1 MSQKKKN
8 CVVCD
13 ILNEYPDIALR
24 FNTKLKAN
32 IRIKEIIQDFH
43 TLGVQNVPT
52 KYYLEQH
59 RDYCLLDF
67 VVEQETPIINPQN
80 NINPIPP
87 SDQQAI
93 PDDFK
98 DKSLLDK
105 TLWFQNK
112 LIDLIYVNLS
122 KINMDIKTPK
132 QDIDVIK
139 TLFDL
144 AYRPYVDLS
153 EFSFANDKNDLET
166 TGLNLIRKIMSTN
179 ILNEDTTLDI
189 VKLLLKSR
197 ISEDEH
203 DKQQKDILDGDL
215 SKLDKI
221 IDFLENPNTRKL
233 IEKKS

>member
-24 FNTKLKAN
+24 FNTKLKLN

-80 NINPIPP
+80 NINPTPP
-87 SDQQAI
+87 SDQQSI

-98 DKSLLDK
+98 DKSLFDK

-153 EFSFANDKNDLET
+153 EFSFSNDKNDLET

-179 ILNEDTTLDI
+179 ILSEDTTLDI

-197 ISEDEH
+197 ISEDYN
-203 DKQQKDILDGDL
+203 DRQQKDILDGDL

-233 IEKKS
+233 IEKKP

>member
-24 FNTKLKAN
+24 FNTKLKEN

-67 VVEQETPIINPQN
+67 VLEQETPIINPQN
-80 NINPIPP
+80 NINPTPP

-98 DKSLLDK
+98 DKSLFDK

-153 EFSFANDKNDLET
+153 EFSFSNDKNDLET

-179 ILNEDTTLDI
+179 ILSEDTTLDI

-197 ISEDEH
+197 ISEDYN
-203 DKQQKDILDGDL
+203 DRQQKDILDGDL

-233 IEKKS
+233 IEKKP

>member
-1 MSQKKKN
+1 
-8 CVVCD
+8 VDFLVE
-13 ILNEYPDIALR
+13 NEPPIVNLT
-24 FNTKLKAN
+24 NNNNSKTSSTE
-32 IRIKEIIQDFH
+32 EII
-43 TLGVQNVPT
+43 PT
-52 KYYLEQH
+52 
-59 RDYCLLDF
+59 
-67 VVEQETPIINPQN
+67 
-80 NINPIPP
+80 
-87 SDQQAI
+87 
-93 PDDFK
+93 DFK
-98 DKSLLDK
+98 DKSLFDK

-112 LIDLIYVNLS
+112 LIDLIYLNLS

-179 ILNEDTTLDI
+179 ILSEDTTLDI

-197 ISEDEH
+197 ISEDDH
-203 DKQQKDILDGDL
+203 DNRQKDILNNDL
-215 SKLDKI
+215 SKIDKI
-221 IDFLENPNTRKL
+221 IDFIENPTTRKL

>member
-13 ILNEYPDIALR
+13 ILHEYPDIALR

-87 SDQQAI
+87 SDQQSI

-98 DKSLLDK
+98 DKSLFDK

-153 EFSFANDKNDLET
+153 EFSFSNDKNDLET

-179 ILNEDTTLDI
+179 ILSEDTTLDI

-197 ISEDEH
+197 ISEDYN
-203 DKQQKDILDGDL
+203 DRQQKDILDGDL

>member
-13 ILNEYPDIALR
+13 ILHEYPDIALR
-24 FNTKLKAN
+24 FNTKLKTN

-67 VVEQETPIINPQN
+67 IVEKEPLPINLQN
-80 NINPIPP
+80 NINPTP
-87 SDQQAI
+87 SPDEQAI

-98 DKSLLDK
+98 DKSLFDK

-179 ILNEDTTLDI
+179 ILSEDTTLDI

-197 ISEDEH
+197 ISED
-203 DKQQKDILDGDL
+203 DNDRQQKDILDEDL
-215 SKLDKI
+215 SKIDKI
-221 IDFLENPNTRKL
+221 IDFIENPNTRKL
-233 IEKKS
+233 IEKKT

>member
-13 ILNEYPDIALR
+13 ILTEYPDIALR

-67 VVEQETPIINPQN
+67 VVKQETPIINPQN
-80 NINPIPP
+80 NINPTPP

-93 PDDFK
+93 ADDFK
-98 DKSLLDK
+98 DKSLFDK

-153 EFSFANDKNDLET
+153 EFSFSNDKNDLET

-179 ILNEDTTLDI
+179 ILSEDTTLDI

-197 ISEDEH
+197 ISED
-203 DKQQKDILDGDL
+203 DQDNRQKDILNDDL
-215 SKLDKI
+215 SKIDKI
-221 IDFLENPNTRKL
+221 IDFIENPNTRKL

>member
-1 MSQKKKN
+1 
-8 CVVCD
+8 
-13 ILNEYPDIALR
+13 
-24 FNTKLKAN
+24 
-32 IRIKEIIQDFH
+32 
-43 TLGVQNVPT
+43 
-52 KYYLEQH
+52 
-59 RDYCLLDF
+59 LDF
-67 VVEQETPIINPQN
+67 VLEQETPIINPQN
-80 NINPIPP
+80 NINPTPP
-87 SDQQAI
+87 SDQQSI

-98 DKSLLDK
+98 DKSLFDK

-153 EFSFANDKNDLET
+153 EFSFSNDKNDLET

-179 ILNEDTTLDI
+179 ILSEDTTLDI

-197 ISEDEH
+197 ISEDYN
-203 DKQQKDILDGDL
+203 DRQQKDILDGDL

-233 IEKKS
+233 IEKKP

>member
-1 MSQKKKN
+1 
-8 CVVCD
+8 
-13 ILNEYPDIALR
+13 
-24 FNTKLKAN
+24 
-32 IRIKEIIQDFH
+32 
-43 TLGVQNVPT
+43 
-52 KYYLEQH
+52 
-59 RDYCLLDF
+59 LDF

>member
-67 VVEQETPIINPQN
+67 VLEQETPIINPQN
-80 NINPIPP
+80 NITPETSSEVRP
-87 SDQQAI
+87 I

-98 DKSLLDK
+98 DKSLFDK

-153 EFSFANDKNDLET
+153 EFSFSNDKNDLET

-179 ILNEDTTLDI
+179 ILSEDTTLDI

-197 ISEDEH
+197 ISEDYN
-203 DKQQKDILDGDL
+203 DRQQKDILDGDL

-233 IEKKS
+233 IEKKP

>member
-98 DKSLLDK
+98 DKSLFDK

-112 LIDLIYVNLS
+112 LL
-122 KINMDIKTPK
+122 
-132 QDIDVIK
+132 
-139 TLFDL
+139 TL
-144 AYRPYVDLS
+144 R
-153 EFSFANDKNDLET
+153 
-166 TGLNLIRKIMSTN
+166 
-179 ILNEDTTLDI
+179 
-189 VKLLLKSR
+189 
-197 ISEDEH
+197 
-203 DKQQKDILDGDL
+203 KDIIFTQIYQFIHRGYI
-215 SKLDKI
+215 SS
-221 IDFLENPNTRKL
+221 N
-233 IEKKS
+233 

>member
-24 FNTKLKAN
+24 FNTNLKEN
-32 IRIKEIIQDFH
+32 IRIKEIIHDFH

-67 VVEQETPIINPQN
+67 VLEQETPIINPQN

-87 SDQQAI
+87 SDQQSI

-98 DKSLLDK
+98 DKSLFDK

-179 ILNEDTTLDI
+179 ILSEDTTLDI

-197 ISEDEH
+197 ISEGDQ
-203 DKQQKDILDGDL
+203 DNRQKDILNDDL
-215 SKLDKI
+215 SKIDKI
-221 IDFLENPNTRKL
+221 IDFIENPNTRKL

>member
-67 VVEQETPIINPQN
+67 VLEQETPIINPQN
-80 NINPIPP
+80 NINPTPP
-87 SDQQAI
+87 SDQQSI

-98 DKSLLDK
+98 DKSLFDK

-153 EFSFANDKNDLET
+153 EFSFSNDKNDLET

-179 ILNEDTTLDI
+179 ILSEDTTLDI

-197 ISEDEH
+197 ISEDYN
-203 DKQQKDILDGDL
+203 DRQQKDILDGDL

-233 IEKKS
+233 IEKKP